1 VIREPTAEFAG
12 VVPDVPW
19 LEHADSDHEMSS
31 AAAAAATNLGDLIAT
46 PPIEGLA
53 YGPKPRR
60 VTCKGSDG
68 TINQ

>member
-1 VIREPTAEFAG
+1 VA
-12 VVPDVPW
+12 W
-19 LEHADSDHEMSS
+19 LEEGAGDREMGSG
-31 AAAAAATNLGDLIAT
+31 AAAAATNLGDLIAT